1 MGDEGMVYIRNKK
14 NIIFS
19 IAKTEEVYDITGAG
33 DTVLATLCSSQNKGH
48 SVSKSIEYASKA
60 ASVVIKKMGT
70 SFVSWNEIF
79 EKQENLVEAR
89 KVYRQVIAYNLPGRH
104 IAISR
109 VDQIL
114 EVE

>member
-1 MGDEGMVYIRNKK
+1 MGSEMCIRD
-14 NIIFS
+14 S
-19 IAKTEEVYDITGAG
+19 YW
-33 DTVLATLCSSQNKGH
+33 LARSMLQLG
-48 SVSKSIEYASKA
+48 
-60 ASVVIKKMGT
+60 
-70 SFVSWNEIF
+70 EIF
-79 EKQENLVEAR
+79 EEQDNLVEAR

>member
-1 MGDEGMVYIRNKK
+1 MVYIKNKQ

-19 IAKTEEVYDITGAG
+19 NAKTEEVYDITGAG

-48 SVSKSIEYASKA
+48 SINKSIEYASKA

-79 EKQENLVEAR
+79 
-89 KVYRQVIAYNLPGRH
+89 
-104 IAISR
+104 
-109 VDQIL
+109 
-114 EVE
+114 

>member
-1 MGDEGMVYIRNKK
+1 MLQLG
-14 NIIFS
+14 
-19 IAKTEEVYDITGAG
+19 
-33 DTVLATLCSSQNKGH
+33 
-48 SVSKSIEYASKA
+48 
-60 ASVVIKKMGT
+60 
-70 SFVSWNEIF
+70 EIF
-79 EKQENLVEAR
+79 EKQDNLAEAR